1 MIKVILHD
9 ALGERFGT
17 DYVLDAKSP
26 KEAVI
31 ALTHML
37 DGFETFVRDHHFILW
52 VDDVNIGQVS
62 TLAMDAHKD
71 ITLRMALHVEGAGGD
86 NGVWMAIAGIVII
99 VVAWW
104 NPAGWMAGTQLMVA
118 GLGGA
123 IAMSGIGQMMM
134 PAMGNNMADEDGN
147 RSSYGFGGAVTTTE
161 AGNVVPVA
169 YGECWC
175 GGFVLEY
182 NISTKVTKYA

>member
-1 MIKVILHD
+1 MITVVLHD

-17 DYVLDAKSP
+17 GYRLDAQTP
-26 KEAVI
+26 REAI
-31 ALTHML
+31 QALTKMIK
-37 DGFETFVRDHHFILW
+37 GFEEVVRDNHFAVWI
-52 VDDVNIGQVS
+52 DDVNVGLD
-62 TLAMDAHKD
+62 TLAMDAHTD
-71 ITLRMALHVEGAGGD
+71 ITVSMALHVQGAGGN
-86 NGVWMAIAGIVII
+86 NGLWMVIAGIAII
-99 VVAWW
+99 IIAWW
-104 NPAGWMAGTQLMVA
+104 NPAGWVAGTQLMVA

-134 PAMGNNMADEDGN
+134 PAMSNNMGDEDGN
-147 RSSYGFGGAVTTTE
+147 RASYGFGSAVTTTE

-182 NISTKVTKYA
+182 NITTKVTRYA